1 MHAHAKRF
9 IPAAGAHWL
18 LPLYD
23 PLVRLLGRE
32 KRVRGR
38 LLEAAELGEG
48 TRVLDLG
55 CGTGSLVVMLKRRY
69 PSARVAAIDPDPKAL
84 ARARAKLAHAGAL
97 ADFEQGF
104 ADALPY
110 ADGSFD
116 RVLSSLML
124 HHLTAPEKDAAL
136 GEAFR
141 VLAPGGTLH
150 VLDFAETQ
158 GAGLH
163 ALAERLHGGD
173 SAEDRAGPDLV
184 ERMRG
189 AGFAEA
195 EEQDRLRTLLG
206 RLLLHRARRPR

>member
-1 MHAHAKRF
+1 MHAHTKRF
-9 IPAAGAHWL
+9 IPAAGADWL

-23 PLVRLLGRE
+23 PFVRLLVRE

-38 LLEAAELGEG
+38 LLEAAELGAG

-55 CGTGSLVVMLKRRY
+55 CGTGSLVRMLKRRH

-84 ARARAKLAHAGAL
+84 ARARAKLARAGAEV
-97 ADFEQGF
+97 AFEQGF

-110 ADGSFD
+110 ESAAFD
-116 RVLSSLML
+116 RVLSSLMF

-136 GEAFR
+136 REAYR

-150 VLDFAETQ
+150 VLDFTETR

-163 ALAERLHGGD
+163 ALAHRLHGGD
-173 SAEDRAGPDLV
+173 SAEDPLHVGLV
-184 ERMRG
+184 ERMRA
-189 AGFAEA
+189 AGFADVA
-195 EEQDRLRTLLG
+195 ELDRMRTLVGSLS
-206 RLLLHRARRPR
+206 LHGARRAA